1 MKCAIIGGGAAG
13 FFTALS
19 LAEKKSDA
27 DVTIFESS
35 NQFLRKVKISGGG
48 RCNVTHSCFDPKAL
62 SGNYPRGEKELKAAF
77 YTWQPKDTV
86 DWFEARGVQIKSED
100 DGRMFPVSDSS
111 QSVIN
116 CLQQQVRKRGIVLC
130 DGVGVKSLIHED
142 EKFIL
147 GFSNGV
153 SKKFDRVCVA
163 TGSMK
168 SSSLTRSLE
177 ELGHRIEPLAPSLF
191 AFDIKDERL
200 DELAGISVKNASV
213 RISPKGKIQTG
224 PVLITHRGLSG
235 PAILKLSAWEAR
247 QLNELNYK
255 FEIELNWLGE
265 RNESDL
271 QTLFSRFRNQ
281 NGQQLIRTKVF
292 ECMPKRLWEKILK
305 HVKIKESMQWAQLP
319 KKIELQLI
327 QELISARFQV
337 FGKTM
342 NKEEFVTCGGVCLKE
357 VNFKKM
363 ESRIIPHL
371 YFAGEC
377 LDYDGITGGFNFQ
390 GAWTTG
396 HIAGKAMADQ
406 NSILEL

>member
-86 DWFEARGVQIKSED
+86 DWFEARGVQIKTED

-337 FGKTM
+337 SGKTM

-396 HIAGKAMADQ
+396 HIAGKAMAD
-406 NSILEL
+406 

>member
-86 DWFEARGVQIKSED
+86 DWFEARGVQIKTED

-305 HVKIKESMQWAQLP
+305 HVKIKESIQWAQLP

-396 HIAGKAMADQ
+396 HIAGKAMAEK

>member
-19 LAEKKSDA
+19 LAEKNSDA

-48 RCNVTHSCFDPKAL
+48 RCNVTHFCFDPKAL
-62 SGNYPRGEKELKAAF
+62 SVNYPRGEKELKAAF

-86 DWFEARGVQIKSED
+86 DWFEARGVQIKTED

-111 QSVIN
+111 QSIIN
-116 CLQQQVRKRGIVLC
+116 CLHQQVRKREVVLC
-130 DGVGVKSLIHED
+130 DGVGVKSLIYED

-153 SKKFDRVCVA
+153 SKKFDRICVA

-168 SSSLTRSLE
+168 SSSLTKSLE
-177 ELGHRIEPLAPSLF
+177 KLGHRIEPLAPSLF

-396 HIAGKAMADQ
+396 HIAGKAMTD
-406 NSILEL
+406 